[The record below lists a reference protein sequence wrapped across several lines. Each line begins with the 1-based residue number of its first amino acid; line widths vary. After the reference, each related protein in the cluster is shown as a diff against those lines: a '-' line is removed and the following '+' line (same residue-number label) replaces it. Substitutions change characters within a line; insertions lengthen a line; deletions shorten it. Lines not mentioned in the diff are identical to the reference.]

1 MTSLQS
7 NLQVF
12 GNARTGG
19 ITHRRPFLNIK
30 SSQKSKY
37 SDQKYTA

>member
-1 MTSLQS
+1 MTSLES

-30 SSQKSKY
+30 SSYRSKY

>member
-1 MTSLQS
+1 MTSLES

-12 GNARTGG
+12 GNERAGG

-30 SSQKSKY
+30 SSHRSKS
-37 SDQKYTA
+37 SDQRYTA